1 MVELMS
7 EQKFDEY
14 VLREFK
20 LTNTK
25 VFLIL
30 CWIKFF
36 LYRAW
41 IIKETKFIA
50 DNLETWIIFEMIKPG
65 SITV

>member
-14 VLREFK
+14 ALREFK

-25 VFLIL
+25 VSLHDGVKKRIL
-30 CWIKFF
+30 KILF
-36 LYRAW
+36 
-41 IIKETKFIA
+41 
-50 DNLETWIIFEMIKPG
+50 N
-65 SITV
+65 S